1 MEEPVEEPKDPETEK
16 LEREIDELFYDPKDA
31 RFWKSEGLK
40 HRYLYWVRATTSRGL
55 DEPPFEELSVAAPA
69 GDEGK
74 LALAESRHQ
83 LYRLLAAGF
92 AEPTEELSVAVV
104 SGAFKA
110 ELEAALDAWEGWPRP
125 ELLQEG
131 LDDLTE
137 AAKMDAAEA
146 HDLLLTEYTRMIY
159 DSFMPFVA
167 PYESVYH
174 GERQVIGERYDS
186 VRAAYAEVGLGVEG
200 TELVD
205 HAMHECEFVS
215 WLAGEE
221 AAARQA
227 GDTARA
233 ADMSARLITFL
244 DRHLLTWGTK
254 LGADIATIARQPFYL
269 GICKVAGAIF
279 SAERALLGKP

>member
-1 MEEPVEEPKDPETEK
+1 MNDEEKKDRETEK

-31 RFWKSEGLK
+31 KFWKNEGLK
-40 HRYLYWVRATTSRGL
+40 HRYLYWVRATTSREL
-55 DEPPFEELSVAAPA
+55 DEPPFEEFSVAAPA

-74 LALAESRHQ
+74 LALAESRHK

-92 AEPTEELSVAVV
+92 AEPTEELAASVV
-104 SGAFKA
+104 SGAYKA
-110 ELEAALDAWEGWPRP
+110 ELEAALSAWDGWPRS

-131 LDDLTE
+131 LDDLAE

-186 VRAAYAEVGLGVEG
+186 VRAAYAEVGLGIEG

-215 WLAGEE
+215 WLAGQE
-221 AAARQA
+221 AAARTA
-227 GDTARA
+227 GDAERA
-233 ADMSARLITFL
+233 AGMEVRLTAFL
-244 DRHLLTWGTK
+244 DRHLLSWGTK
-254 LGADIATIARQPFYL
+254 LCTDLITIARQPFYL
-269 GICKVAGAIF
+269 GLCRVAYALL
-279 SAERALLGKP
+279 SAERALAGR